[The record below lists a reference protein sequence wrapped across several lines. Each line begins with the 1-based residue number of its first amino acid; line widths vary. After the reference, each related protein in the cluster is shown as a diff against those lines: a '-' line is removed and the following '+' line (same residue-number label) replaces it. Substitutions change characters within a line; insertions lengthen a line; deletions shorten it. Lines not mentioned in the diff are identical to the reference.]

1 MFVQIAA
8 GDVRRGLRPSYRSN
22 VQVLDIAKQGVSV
35 NAPRSFPAKESPAF
49 DRPDVIALIA
59 AHGL

>member
-1 MFVQIAA
+1 MFVPIAA

-35 NAPRSFPAKESPAF
+35 NAPRSFPAKEFAGF
-49 DRPDVIALIA
+49 RANLM
-59 AHGL
+59 